1 MNLHRLRARQDR
13 INRKEFPLK
22 CEEHNKKL
30 SFDKKIKSCKTEI
43 KSLKNKISLEFRQTT
58 ITKDVLNEYIFHI
71 ISLVFNRN
79 YLPKER
85 EMIEESRQI
94 INLLQ
99 KYQDEKSNLLLNDK
113 EMFEDKVMKLM
124 EEEDKREKD
133 LINFGFEKID
143 FGIKYFNKVKDD
155 FFLNNGNKVD
165 IRGLSDK
172 FEKLKEENRKLNLDF
187 KLIKIS
193 YEKMLQMYNKEMKEY
208 LKLKKLTEE
217 IDNKLFTTRLISTGN
232 RYDIFNNSR
241 TKKIKLNIDIK
252 NPTFSTSHT
261 INQEK
266 KCLSHQN
273 LNNKKII
280 NAKLTLNY
288 NTNSNL
294 NKYLKKKKNLTIKTD
309 IDCIRKK
316 SIKRV
321 FSANSLINKNVLNT
335 NEAKKEINLKNVI
348 DYLKQKNIENNKF
361 IKKMG
366 LLISDELKTLIWVK
380 NFISKLINEIRY
392 DIDDIKYYLSN
403 DENNKYLHNE
413 LQKNEKLLF
422 FCVYFYDNCIKGN
435 NKTNYFIGYMNN
447 YDKKSEFKKEN
458 K

>member
-1 MNLHRLRARQDR
+1 MNLHRLRERQDR

-71 ISLVFNRN
+71 ISLVFNKN

-217 IDNKLFTTRLISTGN
+217 IDNKLFTTRIISTGN
-232 RYDIFNNSR
+232 RYEIFNNSR

-288 NTNSNL
+288 NTNRYL

-403 DENNKYLHNE
+403 DKDNKDLQNQLH
-413 LQKNEKLLF
+413 QNEKLLF

-435 NKTNYFIGYMNN
+435 NKTKYYFDYMN
-447 YDKKSEFKKEN
+447 YKDSN
-458 K
+458 KNNK